1 MFIYVTLK
9 GKNQLLFPLLQLHWI
24 RHCSYWSICLFVCMN
39 GWRMNGG
46 RCWDGLRPRLME
58 ELVFLQCHHFCWS
71 ITSHLRTS
79 EQLGVSLSRWE
90 FKSSEPT
97 GSRGKGKFSLTPS
110 ESFLR
115 KSFPFSCFWQKIQLW
130 KEQISLKRKT
140 WQQEAVG
147 RTSVCVVFGVQ
158 ASRMCQVTQHSSA
171 KCMLQIPNLPPPPL
185 GSVRKNGTV
194 CYTVGKHCQLLA
206 TWQRKPVCHGHV
218 HFCLLISIALDC

>member
-1 MFIYVTLK
+1 MWPSRVRINFCFLS
-9 GKNQLLFPLLQLHWI
+9 
-24 RHCSYWSICLFVCMN
+24 CSYIGFVIVPIEVFLCLFAWMGG
-39 GWRMNGG
+39 GWMVGG
-46 RCWDGLRPRLME
+46 CWDGLRPRLME

-97 GSRGKGKFSLTPS
+97 GSRRKGKFSLTPS

-158 ASRMCQVTQHSSA
+158 ASRICQVTQHSSA
-171 KCMLQIPNLPPPPL
+171 KCMLQILNLPPPPL

-206 TWQRKPVCHGHV
+206 TWQRKPVCHSHV
-218 HFCLLISIALDC
+218 HSCLLISIALDC